1 MFTNLIDMPVAISF
15 GEGKLGELGSLAARY
30 GKKAFLLYDPFLIGS
45 KMIKDVK
52 ADLRENGLDVVEFN
66 DVSPNPRNTVID
78 KAVELCLAEN
88 ADLVISIGG
97 GSAIDS
103 AKAVAVVAKNGGKC
117 WEYTIRKNEYIAVPE
132 NGKLPL
138 IVVPTTSGTGTEA
151 TAFAVINNEEKHLKA
166 TICHEA
172 LYANMAIV
180 DPVIMSSMPPRITAL
195 TGIDAFSHAF
205 ESYTNRAATPF
216 SEMIALES
224 IRLFAENIRE
234 CVKDGSNLKARAGM
248 ALASTLGGM
257 AITHVP
263 TSLPHG
269 MGQPLS
275 GLTDAPHGGSIAVCI
290 SQIINW
296 TLPYGQAKYAKVAE
310 IVDPSVAGLSEEEKA
325 NKLGTILADLFE
337 EILGTKLTMSDYGLK
352 EDQVET
358 MADMI
363 MTCYFLD
370 CEGNPRVPT
379 REDLIGLI
387 RECM

>member
-1 MFTNLIDMPVAISF
+1 MFTNLIDMPVAVMF
-15 GEGKLGELGSLAARY
+15 GEGKLGELGTQAAKY
-30 GKKAFLLYDPFLIGS
+30 GKKAFLLYDPFLKGS
-45 KMIKDVK
+45 KMIETVI
-52 ADLRENGLDVVEFN
+52 ADLNTNGLAVVEFN
-66 DVSPNPRNTVID
+66 DVSPNPRDTVID
-78 KAVELCLAEN
+78 QA
-88 ADLVISIGG
+88 ADLCVKEDSDVVVAIGG

-103 AKAVAVVAKNGGKC
+103 AKAVAVIAKNGGKC
-117 WEYTIRKNEYIAVPE
+117 WEYTTRKDEYVAVPE
-132 NGKLPL
+132 KGKLPL
-138 IVVPTTSGTGTEA
+138 IVVPTTSGTGTET
-151 TAFAVINNEEKHLKA
+151 TAFAVINNPEKHFKA

-172 LYANMAIV
+172 LYADVAIV
-180 DPVIMSSMPPRITAL
+180 DPIIMSTMPPRITAL
-195 TGIDAFSHAF
+195 TGIDAFAHAF

-216 SEMIALES
+216 SEVIALAS
-224 IRLFAENIRE
+224 IKLFAENIRE
-234 CVKDGSNLKARAGM
+234 AVRDGSNLKARAGM
-248 ALASTLGGM
+248 ALCSTLGGM

-290 SQIINW
+290 SQIIRW
-296 TLPYGQAKYAKVAE
+296 TLPYGQEKYAKVAE
-310 IVDPSVAGLSEEEKA
+310 IMDPSVAGLSEEEKA
-325 NKLGTILADLFE
+325 YKLADILKDLFE

-379 REDLIGLI
+379 RDDLIALI